1 MYFDLGCK
9 WISSCCRE
17 IFSPQGNSQ
26 ATDKAEKLQA
36 LIRER
41 AALLLYDGVVARSSK
56 DLLDGA
62 LSFLKDL
69 TVWEVPDIEI
79 RREFLKRTNI
89 QRVGA
94 CVMQDNKKFLLFI
107 SGDFDYFDVASYVS
121 SLSYYLGLSA
131 DSSLNHL
138 G

>member
-1 MYFDLGCK
+1 MYADLGCK

-17 IFSPQGNSQ
+17 LYSPQGNSQ
-26 ATDKAEKLQA
+26 ASEKAEKLGS

-56 DLLDGA
+56 DLLPGA
-62 LSFLKDL
+62 LLILKEL
-69 TVWEVPDIEI
+69 SVWEVPEIEI

-94 CVMQDNKKFLLFI
+94 CVMKDKSNKFLLFI
-107 SGDFDYFDVASYVS
+107 SGDYDYFDVASYVLHF
-121 SLSYYLGLSA
+121 SLI
-131 DSSLNHL
+131 
-138 G
+138 